1 MITKILKEQT
11 PKSDR
16 LKSCSYDLAVISKD
30 ARGMQLKNESW
41 RWRARQQ
48 GSWCLAGAWVGASA
62 CDDGST
68 VAPSHQ
74 QVFLL

>member
-41 RWRARQQ
+41 RLLGGR
-48 GSWCLAGAWVGASA
+48 VG
-62 CDDGST
+62 GR
-68 VAPSHQ
+68 VG
-74 QVFLL
+74 V